1 MDMKYIFTTTLLFIV
16 CTVNAQYNFNKVEY
30 YYNPVNF
37 GNQDKFHFYKINLNS
52 DKTGKI
58 IYSIQ
63 KASDSGKGEALI
75 YNFTITDDAKNEINR
90 LFNEN
95 KIIETEN
102 QYAEDKEFENIKET
116 EFARISYVNVIPEGS
131 MRPVILKTM
140 STPIFPKKEFIEN
153 LKSFYDKINAAVPE
167 EIWEKIKKAK

>member
-1 MDMKYIFTTTLLFIV
+1 MKYNIFTIIFVLSAYTA
-16 CTVNAQYNFNKVEY
+16 NAQYNFSKIEY

-37 GNQDKFHFYKINLNS
+37 GNKGIFCFYKLNLNS
-52 DKTGKI
+52 DRTAKL

-63 KASDSGKGEALI
+63 KDSESGKGEALI
-75 YNFTITDDAKNEINR
+75 YNFTISDEAKIEINR

-102 QYAEDKEFENIKET
+102 QFAEDKEFENIKQT
-116 EFARISYVNVIPEGS
+116 EFARISYVNVVPEGS
-131 MRPVILKTM
+131 MMPVVLKTM

-153 LKSFYDKINAAVPE
+153 LKSFYEKINAAVPG
-167 EIWEKIKKAK
+167 EIWEKTKKAK